1 VVFESQQSKVAD
13 SELNDA
19 VVERV
24 ESYKYMGFTLHA
36 TRDTTFGA
44 KLLVAAS
51 QKAVYAMQR
60 HCAFLGMRDPAMQC
74 NLFDILVLQIL
85 SYAVEVWGVKLK
97 FA

>member
-36 TRDTTFGA
+36 TRDITFGA

-60 HCAFLGMRDPAMQC
+60 HRAFLGMRRPAMQSS
-74 NLFDILVLQIL
+74 LFDILVLHFSAMLLRCGVL
-85 SYAVEVWGVKLK
+85 S
-97 FA
+97 

>member
-1 VVFESQQSKVAD
+1 MFESQQSKVAD
-13 SELNDA
+13 SELIGA
-19 VVERV
+19 LVERV
-24 ESYKYMGFTLHA
+24 ESYKYMGLTLHA

-51 QKAVYAMQR
+51 LTAVYAMPR

-85 SYAVEVWGVKLK
+85 SYAVEVWSVKLK
-97 FA
+97 LV